1 MTTFLSLLAFGF
13 FLGMRHA
20 TDADHIIAVSTIVS
34 RERNLRG
41 AAWIGGLWGLGH
53 TLTVLA
59 VGGAIILFGVVIP
72 PKVGLA
78 MEFAVAVMLVSLGLF
93 TLHSVTRQIRE
104 QVTYQLAGQHP
115 HGQGGDAHLHT
126 HVHGDYIHAH
136 RHGHGHTDHGHAEDD
151 TPPARLDRLLGGLR
165 PYALIRPLVVGVVHG
180 LAGSAAVALLVL
192 AAVREAAW
200 AVAYLAVFGLGTL
213 VGMMLITSA
222 LAVPMVLGG
231 GRSPA
236 LGIFMRV
243 ASGALS
249 LGFGLYLM
257 FEVGVVEGLFVSPPS
272 GATP

>member
-20 TDADHIIAVSTIVS
+20 TDADHVIAVSTIVS

-41 AAWIGGLWGLGH
+41 AAWIGALWGVGH
-53 TLTVLA
+53 TLTVLV
-59 VGGAIILFGVVIP
+59 VGGAIIVFGVVIP
-72 PKVGLA
+72 PRVGLA
-78 MEFAVAVMLVSLGLF
+78 MEFVVAVMLVGLGLF

-115 HGQGGDAHLHT
+115 HGPAADAHLHT

-136 RHGHGHTDHGHAEDD
+136 RHGHGAADHGHAEDD
-151 TPPARLDRLLGGLR
+151 TPPARLDRVLGGLR
-165 PYALIRPLVVGVVHG
+165 PYTLIRPLVVGVVHG

-192 AAVREAAW
+192 AAVRDALW
-200 AVAYLAVFGLGTL
+200 AVAYLAVFGVGTL

-231 GRSPA
+231 ARSPA
-236 LGIFMRV
+236 LSMVMRGV
-243 ASGALS
+243 SGALS

-257 FEVGVVEGLFVSPPS
+257 FDIGVVGGLFL
-272 GATP
+272 GAPVTGTP